1 MVRVV
6 DSWPSLPFGGSPRG
20 RFCTASSCFS
30 SGSSNLL
37 RRGHHFRWVG
47 ILADLCTGKL
57 VFPMSFGVVPHLPLV
72 WSCATDLPQ
81 SLPGGARG
89 GLLLSVPGGGP
100 CPCLM
105 LYIVPMVI
113 DCLFCALGPSDYVLT
128 VPLWAIISGRSHYLF
143 YPIGT
148 MCFPGR
154 VEVALTNRA
163 AVDVRVVGVRRC
175 YQFRWAG
182 ILADLCTGK
191 PVCPMSFGVVLRHR
205 PPYL

>member
-1 MVRVV
+1 MPLWAIISGRSLYLFYPIGTMCFPGRVEV
-6 DSWPSLPFGGSPRG
+6 ACWAGRSVVLFWPSLPFGGSPRG
-20 RFCTASSCFS
+20 RFCTASSCLS

-37 RRGHHFRWVG
+37 RRGHHFRWAG

-100 CPCLM
+100 CPCLI

-113 DCLFCALGPSDYVLT
+113 DCFFAPLGPRTFNSATLGHY
-128 VPLWAIISGRSHYLF
+128 LWQISIISVFLS
-143 YPIGT
+143 
-148 MCFPGR
+148 
-154 VEVALTNRA
+154 E
-163 AVDVRVVGVRRC
+163 RC
-175 YQFRWAG
+175 
-182 ILADLCTGK
+182 
-191 PVCPMSFGVVLRHR
+191 
-205 PPYL
+205 